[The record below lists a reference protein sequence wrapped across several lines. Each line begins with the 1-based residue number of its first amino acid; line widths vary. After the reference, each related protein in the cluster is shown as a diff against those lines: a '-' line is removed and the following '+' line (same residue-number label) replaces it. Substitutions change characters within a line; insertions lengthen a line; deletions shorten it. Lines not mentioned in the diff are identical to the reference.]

1 MRLKIIKMATRNRL
15 TYLKSK
21 PDFES
26 SNANFDLDLNV
37 NYDVSYLRNDLIIKE
52 AVYGTK

>member
-1 MRLKIIKMATRNRL
+1 MKIIKMATRNRL

-21 PDFES
+21 LDFES
-26 SNANFDLDLNV
+26 SNAKFDLDLNV

>member
-1 MRLKIIKMATRNRL
+1 MKIIKMATRNRL
-15 TYLKSK
+15 TYLTSK
-21 PDFES
+21 LDFEY
-26 SNANFDLDLNV
+26 SNAKFDLDLNV